1 MTNPLLQ
8 GPVLIFAAMM
18 ASFLLVLGPIAL
30 ADLIRNRR

>member
-8 GPVLIFAAMM
+8 GPVLIFAAMVG
-18 ASFLLVLGPIAL
+18 SFLLVLGPIAL